1 MNAAEVA
8 DGVLSIDK
16 EVCNN
21 CGRCIGKCH
30 FDAIKEG
37 KTGYKITIGGRWGK
51 KANRGIPINKIF
63 TDKEEVM
70 SVIEKMILI
79 YREQGI
85 TGERLA
91 DTIER
96 IGFENIEAQLL
107 SDEILERK
115 QEILDA
121 DLHSVGG
128 ATC

>member
-1 MNAAEVA
+1 MNAAEVV
-8 DGVLSIDK
+8 DGVLSID
-16 EVCNN
+16 ENICNN

-30 FDAIKEG
+30 FDAIEEG
-37 KTGYKITIGGRWGK
+37 KQGYKITIGGRWGK
-51 KANRGIPINKIF
+51 KVNKGLAINKIF
-63 TDKEEVM
+63 KDEEEVM
-70 SVIEKMILI
+70 SAVEKMILI
-79 YREQGI
+79 YREQGN

-121 DLHSVGG
+121 KLHLTGG

>member
-1 MNAAEVA
+1 MKNV
-8 DGVLSIDK
+8 
-16 EVCNN
+16 
-21 CGRCIGKCH
+21 
-30 FDAIKEG
+30 
-37 KTGYKITIGGRWGK
+37 
-51 KANRGIPINKIF
+51 
-63 TDKEEVM
+63 VM
-70 SVIEKMILI
+70 SVIEKMLLI

-121 DLHSVGG
+121 KLHLTGG